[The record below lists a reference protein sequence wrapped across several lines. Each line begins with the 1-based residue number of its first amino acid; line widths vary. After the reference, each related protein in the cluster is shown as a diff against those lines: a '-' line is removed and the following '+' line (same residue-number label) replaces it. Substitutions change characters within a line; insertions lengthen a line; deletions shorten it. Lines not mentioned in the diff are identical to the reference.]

1 MPLSNI
7 VNVQITRQTQSVS
20 EAGFGTPL
28 ILGTSKR
35 FNDVVREYFNLQG
48 VAVDFNPYDLEYIAA
63 EDIFAQPVTC
73 PSILIGRR
81 TVDTAGIEV
90 ETALPNQNYTVT
102 INGNA
107 VTVPSN
113 TAVQD
118 SVVTLSGVVTSVIT
132 FDANFVTGN
141 STVVTVNGTPLAA
154 VPYDTSNAQTLTDI
168 ATAIAGAAGVTSAVS
183 NGTNAITVV
192 FVTAASA
199 EINSA
204 VTTGGA
210 SQPNATITYSG
221 PLVTG
226 NLINVSLNGNVVG
239 TVTSKITYSTAFTA
253 GTSTV
258 TTVNGVA
265 LTAVLF
271 DSSNAGTLTDIAAQL
286 AGLPAVASAVSNGTD
301 TVTVV
306 FAAAGNNTVN
316 SSVTTG
322 GSTPTAAISQ
332 GGFVFATS
340 SAATMATIAA
350 AVQTALNTGFS
361 PGIGTVVVSGVDSNI
376 MSVNSNPNQAG
387 IIDFFTVSLG
397 ASQPTAGI
405 VNANQP
411 TDANTIASALVAAIN
426 AFNDPVLG
434 VTATNPS
441 TPDGTLSISA
451 NVSGVPWTLAVS
463 TDIQNPNQ
471 ARVVITQAIPGQT
484 YTVNLNG
491 SLTYKNAPSFQFTA
505 PATVQSNE
513 QIALALVT
521 AINSTNLLDA
531 NGNVILINGN
541 PIPNPIKGTIS
552 ANDNGNGS
560 FEILGTPPFLIQAFP
575 FEAMVVQKGLIVQ
588 PYVPSASVVTDIQAI
603 QAVNDNWYAL
613 ACTDRTVATVEAIAA
628 YIETQIKI
636 FGTASSDPNIIN
648 QPAGTDTTSVAAVFN
663 NAGYARSFVLFSEEA
678 AVDFPECAWFGAVL
692 PLTPGSETWAFK
704 MLASISTSDLSGTQE
719 SNAFAKQ
726 CNTYEYVGGVGITQR
741 GTVAAGE
748 YIDIIR
754 GVDWLT
760 SQIQTNVYNL
770 LVNSPKVPYTD
781 SGITSV
787 EAQIRQALQL
797 GIDNNFIASSPPYQ
811 IFVPTAAS
819 VSSNDKA
826 NRILRNVK
834 FQATLA
840 GAIQAIQING
850 TVSV

>member
-35 FNDVVREYFNLQG
+35 WNDVVRQYFNLQE

-63 EDIFAQPVTC
+63 QDLFAQPVTC
-73 PSILIGRR
+73 PFILIGRR

-90 ETALPNQNYTVT
+90 ETALPNQNYTAT

-107 VTVPSN
+107 ITVSSN

-118 SVVTLSGVVTSVIT
+118 SVVTLSGIVTSVIT
-132 FDANFVTGN
+132 FSSNFVTGN
-141 STVVTVNGTPLAA
+141 SCLVTVNGTPLTS
-154 VPYDTSNAQTLTDI
+154 VPFDTNNATTLTDI
-168 ATAIAGAAGVTSAVS
+168 ATAIAAVSGVTSATS

-192 FVTAASA
+192 FASSASA

-204 VTTGGA
+204 ITTGGA
-210 SQPNATITYSG
+210 SQPTATITYTG

-239 TVTSKITYSTAFTA
+239 TVTSKITYSTPFTS

-265 LTAVLF
+265 HSAVPF
-271 DSSNAGTLTDIAAQL
+271 TTSNAGTLTAIASQL
-286 AGLPAVASAVSNGTD
+286 AGISGIASAVSDGTSTI
-301 TVTVV
+301 TVI
-306 FAAAGNNTVN
+306 FSAAGNNTVN

-322 GSTPTAAISQ
+322 GSAPTATISQ

-340 SAATMATIAA
+340 SSATMSTIAA
-350 AVQTALNTGFS
+350 AVQTALNNGFS
-361 PGIGTVVVSGVDSNI
+361 PGIGTVTISGVDSNI
-376 MSVNSNPNQAG
+376 MTVASNPNQAG
-387 IIDFFTVSLG
+387 IIDFFTVTLG
-397 ASQPTAGI
+397 ASQPTAAI
-405 VNANQP
+405 VNTNQP
-411 TDANTIASALVAAIN
+411 TSKNSIADALATAIN
-426 AFNDPVLG
+426 NFSPDLG
-434 VTATNPS
+434 VTASTPS
-441 TPDGTLSISA
+441 TPDGTLSITA
-451 NVSGVPWTLAVS
+451 DVTGVPWTLAVS
-463 TDIQNPNQ
+463 TNIQNPNQ
-471 ARVVITQAIPGQT
+471 ARVVITQAIPNQS

-491 SLTYKNAPSFQFTA
+491 SLTYKNAPSFTYAA
-505 PATVQSNE
+505 PATVQNNE
-513 QIALALVT
+513 QIVAALVT
-521 AINSTNLLDA
+521 SINSPNLLDA
-531 NGNVILINGN
+531 NLNVIMINGN
-541 PIPNPIKGTIS
+541 PIPNPIFGVIAAT
-552 ANDNGNGS
+552 DNGNGS
-560 FEILGTPPFLIQAFP
+560 FEVQADNPFLIQVIP
-575 FEAMVVQKGLIVQ
+575 LEAMIVQKGLIIQ
-588 PYVPSASVVTDIQAI
+588 PYTPSASVVTDIQAI

-613 ACTDRTVATVEAIAA
+613 ACTDRTSATVQAIAA

-636 FGTASSDPNIIN
+636 FGTASNDANIID
-648 QPAGTDTTSVAAVFN
+648 QPAGTDTTSIAAIFN
-663 NAGYARSFVLFSEEA
+663 NAGYARSFVLFCEEA
-678 AVDFPECAWFGAVL
+678 AIDFPECAWFGAVL

-704 MLASISTSDLSGTQE
+704 NLVSISTSDLSGTQE

-741 GTVAAGE
+741 GTVAVGE

-760 SQIQTNVYNL
+760 STIQTNVYNL
-770 LVNSPKVPYTD
+770 LVNSPKIPYTD
-781 SGITSV
+781 SGITAV

-819 VSSNDKA
+819 VPSNDKA

-840 GAIQAIQING
+840 GAIQAIQIQG